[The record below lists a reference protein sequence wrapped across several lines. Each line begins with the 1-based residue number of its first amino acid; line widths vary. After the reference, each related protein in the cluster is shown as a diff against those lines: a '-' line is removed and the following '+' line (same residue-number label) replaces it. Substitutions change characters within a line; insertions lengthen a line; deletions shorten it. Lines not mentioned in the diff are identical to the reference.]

1 MQISTDKNYI
11 WNKENTKNIHFSRNV
26 FYAYFLF
33 KKFFQKENEKATLF
47 FRDGKR
53 KIDFVLAYE
62 PHEEDE
68 DEEKKRYRRS
78 TFEKNIVDDGLILEH
93 EDKEVL
99 HVTDLENGVYAWQ
112 TRL

>member
-1 MQISTDKNYI
+1 MQISTDKKYI
-11 WNKENTKNIHFSRNV
+11 WNRENTKNIHLSRNV
-26 FYAYFLF
+26 NYAYFLF
-33 KKFFQKENEKATLF
+33 KKFFQEENEKATLF

-62 PHEEDE
+62 PDEEDE

-99 HVTDLENGVYAWQ
+99 Q
-112 TRL
+112 I